1 MASDEQ
7 EADYEQ
13 RIKRSSDLFGERYQA
28 FQQRVQ
34 ACEAILAGAI
44 DPPTMRSARHLAK
57 EQVQAIEDDAIAASL
72 QDRYPRK
79 PAAHSSPES
88 G

>member
-1 MASDEQ
+1 MIYLVNVIRHFE
-7 EADYEQ
+7 
-13 RIKRSSDLFGERYQA
+13 
-28 FQQRVQ
+28 QRVQ
-34 ACEAILAGAI
+34 ACESILAGTI
-44 DPPTMRSARHLAK
+44 DPADDAQRKVFS

-88 G
+88 ELTSPEPALL